1 MLTADQRRHLLSIA
15 HASIERQ
22 VRGGTPVEAGTMVLP
37 DASGVFV
44 TIKERGRLRG
54 CLGTLQNRAGL
65 AAEVSRCAADSAS
78 EDPRFPP
85 VAVDELP
92 DLSLEIS
99 VLGPL
104 EEIEARPG
112 AFTIGGHGLVV
123 EQGSHRG
130 LLLPRSR
137 RSGAG
142 TPNNSCVRPASRRGF
157 LPTPGGT
164 APGCSG
170 SRRKCS
176 ATDAAARRAPLHRR
190 GPASRRRP
198 CCRDTLR
205 GAADFHQVGGGRWRA
220 RVLPPDEIVLFRRRV
235 AKTRS
240 NWIARLLA
248 ERGRLRHALRLAE
261 SRRLTDRPTA
271 EPRPTDVA

>member
-15 HASIERQ
+15 HASIDRQ
-22 VRGGTPVEAGTMVLP
+22 VRGGTPVETGTMALP

-54 CLGTLQNRAGL
+54 CLGTLQNRTGL

-92 DLSLEIS
+92 S

-112 AFTIGGHGLVV
+112 AFTIGVHGLVV

-130 LLLPRSR
+130 LLLPQVATEWGWDAEQFLRQTCVK
-137 RSGAG
+137 AG
-142 TPNNSCVRPASRRGF
+142 
-157 LPTPGGT
+157 
-164 APGCSG
+164 
-170 SRRKCS
+170 
-176 ATDAAARRAPLHRR
+176 
-190 GPASRRRP
+190 
-198 CCRDTLR
+198 
-205 GAADFHQVGGGRWRA
+205 
-220 RVLPPDEIVLFRRRV
+220 LPPDAWRNGARVFRF
-235 AKTRS
+235 A
-240 NWIARLLA
+240 A
-248 ERGRLRHALRLAE
+248 EVFG
-261 SRRLTDRPTA
+261 D
-271 EPRPTDVA
+271 